1 MITLLVSLAGGVGAA
16 SRFVLDGV
24 ITHRTPKAPFPLG
37 TVAINV
43 VGSLVLGVVVGV
55 TLREQSGIPPEVAR
69 ILGVGFCG
77 GFTTF
82 STSALEAVKLWAE
95 DGPDRAAAYTLV
107 TVLASVAAAALGL
120 AFTAG

>member
-1 MITLLVSLAGGVGAA
+1 
-16 SRFVLDGV
+16 
-24 ITHRTPKAPFPLG
+24 
-37 TVAINV
+37 INV

-95 DGPDRAAAYTLV
+95 DGPDRAAAYTLI
-107 TVLASVAAAALGL
+107 TVLASGAAAALGL
-120 AFTAG
+120 AFTAGCYRHAPAPARRRCEVTGITPSVPHRSTRLASRTSG